1 MRARPVARAA
11 LAGLALAVTRGAAQP
26 ADDARRAQRLVELG
40 PTRAQRDSGV
50 PVLEF
55 PFSARAD
62 EELTGARVR
71 LAFAAPG
78 SGAPE
83 IDGLE
88 VLVNDERVALLS
100 GADIAGGTTRELP
113 VERELLAD
121 RNALSLRLRD
131 RAGRC
136 ASHPG
141 AWRALRSIGVVLQ
154 ANPVPLPTELALL
167 PLPFFDRGFDTK
179 ATVPLVLARAPG
191 PDETRLA
198 ALVASWFAV
207 DAPIPLTF
215 AVHVG
220 ALPDSRAIVLV
231 AGADEAAALGVEP
244 PAGPVVRMQDH
255 PRHTESNVKLLVV
268 GGRTPAELRIAV
280 ESLAARALQLAGPEV
295 RLSRAP
301 ARAPAAPWS
310 APRWV
315 PSDRPVPFAQYPEG
329 GVLSHEG
336 STPATLS
343 VRFRIAP
350 DLWIWPREFV
360 VLDLGWSERL
370 PPGAVA
376 PRLDAEM
383 NGYFLATLPTPRGAG
398 DSEGRVRL
406 RIPREHMRGFNQLLV
421 HVHYPEPD
429 PCAAASEGSGRGEQP
444 RVAIAGDSVLHV
456 EGLSH
461 FASLPDVS
469 LFAFDGYPFTRLPD
483 LRDMA
488 VVLPDRPAP
497 AELSMALSVL
507 GQLAQVTGIVGDRA
521 SFVTASRAADAELR
535 DKDVLVIGG
544 AEDNPLLARWAPLL
558 PLTVGTRATQV
569 HRPSD
574 PDALLALLG
583 GVGPLLDLQRAREV
597 LERTRE
603 VAAIAAIQSPVTRG
617 RSAIVITGTSPAKLP
632 DFEEF
637 RGYAESRAGGG
648 DLLLVSGGQ
657 RWMFR
662 IGAPFAWG
670 RIDAWTR
677 LRWFFANHWMA
688 LLPLLCGGV
697 LVLALQARK
706 AIAERM
712 RARLAEAS

>member
-1 MRARPVARAA
+1 M
-11 LAGLALAVTRGAAQP
+11 
-26 ADDARRAQRLVELG
+26 
-40 PTRAQRDSGV
+40 
-50 PVLEF
+50 
-55 PFSARAD
+55 
-62 EELTGARVR
+62 
-71 LAFAAPG
+71 
-78 SGAPE
+78 
-83 IDGLE
+83 
-88 VLVNDERVALLS
+88 ALLS

-244 PAGPVVRMQDH
+244 PAGSVVRMQDH

-268 GGRTPAELRIAV
+268 GGRTPAELRTAV

-383 NGYFLATLPTPRGAG
+383 NGYFLATLPAPRGAG

-461 FASLPDVS
+461 FAI
-469 LFAFDGYPFTRLPD
+469 R
-483 LRDMA
+483 
-488 VVLPDRPAP
+488 
-497 AELSMALSVL
+497 
-507 GQLAQVTGIVGDRA
+507 
-521 SFVTASRAADAELR
+521 SRGCRICATW
-535 DKDVLVIGG
+535 
-544 AEDNPLLARWAPLL
+544 RWCCP
-558 PLTVGTRATQV
+558 T
-569 HRPSD
+569 
-574 PDALLALLG
+574 
-583 GVGPLLDLQRAREV
+583 GPLPRS
-597 LERTRE
+597 
-603 VAAIAAIQSPVTRG
+603 SPWRC
-617 RSAIVITGTSPAKLP
+617 RC
-632 DFEEF
+632 
-637 RGYAESRAGGG
+637 
-648 DLLLVSGGQ
+648 SGSWP
-657 RWMFR
+657 R
-662 IGAPFAWG
+662 
-670 RIDAWTR
+670 
-677 LRWFFANHWMA
+677 
-688 LLPLLCGGV
+688 
-697 LVLALQARK
+697 
-706 AIAERM
+706 
-712 RARLAEAS
+712 